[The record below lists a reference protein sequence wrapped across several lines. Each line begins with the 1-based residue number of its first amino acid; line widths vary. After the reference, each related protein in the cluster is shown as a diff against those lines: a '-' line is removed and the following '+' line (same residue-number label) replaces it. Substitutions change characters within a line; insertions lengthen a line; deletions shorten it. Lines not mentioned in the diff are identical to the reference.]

1 MTLPN
6 HSFASKITEDYTDQN
21 TVVRIGTLDVDCSYP
36 SPEAQAAG
44 QEKVRI
50 VVRSDRQALQ
60 LDDFEQREKT
70 MISEAVDHNN
80 LLQELCK
87 IDKEYELS
95 LHGMYYRKIQVSNF
109 LQGSA
114 TWQKLATRIQNATE
128 KATGWHRQE

>member
-36 SPEAQAAG
+36 SPEAKVAS

-87 IDKEYELS
+87 IDKEYE
-95 LHGMYYRKIQVSNF
+95 
-109 LQGSA
+109 
-114 TWQKLATRIQNATE
+114 
-128 KATGWHRQE
+128 